1 MNITLKRTPE
11 QIELIQAM
19 GSKNRDTA
27 YEAQVALA
35 EFIGPVINEVVNNAP
50 TLSNLFTPLQF
61 NADDNP
67 SIPLDIY
74 YDVSDEDYIN
84 VYSTHAPGGLP
95 TNQVTPTHSEMKV
108 ATYKLDTAVS
118 FDKKYASRS
127 RLDVVSKSFTR
138 AAQEILMKQERTSG
152 NLLLGAVANG
162 STTVNASAKKHVIRS
177 AQDGRFLLDD
187 LNQMTTRAKRIRP
200 SWIGGTPVG
209 GNAGLT
215 DLIVSPEVVASL
227 REVAYNPINTR
238 EADASAASTANA
250 GTAAPDS
257 VRAPMFTAAGT
268 PEFYGI
274 SVMEI
279 HELGPN
285 TKFQNIW
292 VALSTSASMD
302 ANPNDSN
309 QGAEQADA
317 ADDFALGI
325 DRSRDAFVKAIAV
338 DTETGSEF
346 NLVADDQYSVRQ
358 AKVGWFGSIEEGR
371 VVLDDRAMVGLHIAA

>member
-138 AAQEILMKQERTSG
+138 AAQEILLKQERTSG
-152 NLLLGAVANG
+152 NLLLGALADGTTTLNG
-162 STTVNASAKKHVIRS
+162 TSTSHVFTA
-177 AQDGRFLLDD
+177 AQLKRFMLDD
-187 LNQMTTRAKRIRP
+187 LNSLLTRAKRIRP
-200 SWIGGTPVG
+200 SWAGGTPVG

-215 DLIVSPEVVASL
+215 DIIVSPETVGDL
-227 REVAYNPINTR
+227 REMAYNSMATR
-238 EADASAASTANA
+238 EADGTIAAA
-250 GTAAPDS
+250 GNSVIAAPDA
-257 VRAPMFTAAGT
+257 VRAPMFASAGI
-268 PEFYGI
+268 PEFYGV
-274 SVMEI
+274 SVMEV

-285 TKFQNIW
+285 AKFTKIFNVLRSAVVPKGPGVQ
-292 VALSTSASMD
+292 AASTHTF
-302 ANPNDSN
+302 
-309 QGAEQADA
+309 ADT
-317 ADDFALGI
+317 DDLVLGI
-325 DRSRDAFVKAIAV
+325 DRSRDAFVKAVAV
-338 DTETGSEF
+338 DGETGSEF
-346 NLVADDQYSVRQ
+346 SLVADDQYSIRQ

-371 VVLDDRAMVGLHIAA
+371 VILDDRAIVGCSINRT

>member
-1 MNITLKRTPE
+1 
-11 QIELIQAM
+11 
-19 GSKNRDTA
+19 
-27 YEAQVALA
+27 
-35 EFIGPVINEVVNNAP
+35 
-50 TLSNLFTPLQF
+50 
-61 NADDNP
+61 
-67 SIPLDIY
+67 
-74 YDVSDEDYIN
+74 
-84 VYSTHAPGGLP
+84 
-95 TNQVTPTHSEMKV
+95 MKV

-302 ANPNDSN
+302 ANPNDGN
-309 QGAEQADA
+309 QAAEQAVA

-371 VVLDDRAMVGLHIAA
+371 VVLDDRAMVGLHIGA

>member
-1 MNITLKRTPE
+1 
-11 QIELIQAM
+11 
-19 GSKNRDTA
+19 
-27 YEAQVALA
+27 
-35 EFIGPVINEVVNNAP
+35 
-50 TLSNLFTPLQF
+50 
-61 NADDNP
+61 
-67 SIPLDIY
+67 
-74 YDVSDEDYIN
+74 
-84 VYSTHAPGGLP
+84 
-95 TNQVTPTHSEMKV
+95 
-108 ATYKLDTAVS
+108 
-118 FDKKYASRS
+118 
-127 RLDVVSKSFTR
+127 VSKSFTR

-285 TKFQNIW
+285 TKFQKIW

-302 ANPNDSN
+302 ANPTNGN
-309 QGAEQADA
+309 QAAEQAAA